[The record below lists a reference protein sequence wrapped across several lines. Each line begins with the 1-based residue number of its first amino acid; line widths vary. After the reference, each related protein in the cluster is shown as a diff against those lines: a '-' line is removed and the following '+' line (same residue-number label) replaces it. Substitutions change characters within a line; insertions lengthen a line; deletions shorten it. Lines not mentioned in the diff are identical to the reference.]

1 MARNHIAL
9 GERIGRSRPL
19 LLALILTGCLLAVIS
34 AVRFQA
40 PELLGKQKILTDF
53 DVFYLAGRLAFEGRV
68 SEAYH
73 ATSMFAAQMEM
84 TGTVSFM
91 PWTYPP
97 AFTLAMQGLAA
108 FPIGTAFLLF
118 ASASFAFY
126 LWVLRRIAGPWLPG
140 VAMAVAPAIVLN
152 LRTGQNGFLIAGL
165 IGAFLLAFRDNRR
178 VAGLP
183 LGLLIIKPH
192 LAVGVGLLVLLR
204 RRWSV
209 VVIAGA
215 VALALL
221 AIATAIYGLRVW
233 VDFYDAVREAG
244 GYLAAG
250 YYPLFR
256 MNSVYAAAHSLGVAP
271 AAAMALQVVSAV
283 ASLGILGVACVKD
296 VAFNRLAALAC
307 AATVCVSPY
316 GYDYDL
322 TVLGVGIAFIF
333 PEIVERSASRQFV
346 SWFALMWLACGYG
359 LAWTTA
365 TSRGGSGVALDASN
379 GGISLIAPL
388 LWLLFWLTLRILTQP
403 QAVGLARDER
413 REQAHSSLQAAE
425 DAAAG

>member
-1 MARNHIAL
+1 MDGNHTAF

-19 LLALILTGCLLAVIS
+19 LFALILTGCLLAAVS

-40 PELLGKQKILTDF
+40 PELLGKQKVLTDF
-53 DVFYLAGRLAFEGRV
+53 DAFHIAGRLALEGRV

-73 ATSMFAAQMEM
+73 ATSMLAAQMEM
-84 TGTVSFM
+84 AGAVSFM

-97 AFTLAMQGLAA
+97 PFTLAMQGLAA

-118 ASASFAFY
+118 SLGSLAFY

-140 VAMAVAPAIVLN
+140 VAMVVAPAIVLN
-152 LRTGQNGFLIAGL
+152 LRTGQNGLLIAGL
-165 IGAFLLAFRDNRR
+165 VGAFLLAFRDNRR
-178 VAGLP
+178 MAGLP

-209 VVIAGA
+209 AVIAGA

-221 AIATAIYGLRVW
+221 AIATAVYGLGVW
-233 VDFYDAVREAG
+233 VDFYDAVGEAG
-244 GYLAAG
+244 RFLAAG

-256 MNSVYAAAHSLGVAP
+256 MNSVYAAAYSLGVAP
-271 AAAMALQVVSAV
+271 AAAMALQVASAV
-283 ASLGILGVACVKD
+283 ASLGILGFACVKG

-333 PEIVERSASRQFV
+333 PEIIERGSNRQFL
-346 SWFALMWLACGYG
+346 SWFALAWLACGYG
-359 LAWTTA
+359 LAWSTA
-365 TSRGGSGVALDASN
+365 TSDDGSGVTLGASN
-379 GGISLIAPL
+379 AGLSLTAPL
-388 LWLLFWLTLRILTQP
+388 LWLLFWLTYRILTQP
-403 QAVGLARDER
+403 QAVGSAGDER
-413 REQAHSSLQAAE
+413 REHSSLQAAE